1 MRLLPS
7 LLLAL
12 ACALPAALG
21 AKEEPPA
28 ARERA
33 LAAAYEVM
41 NASRYAALVTRG
53 KDGYSQARIVDP
65 LLGPDRTIWIATN
78 PLTRKVEEIRRD
90 GRVWYQAY
98 ERGAPKAPLEA
109 IGNTDRRGT
118 KMVFKPDVT
127 IFSNIDWAW
136 DVLNNRL
143 REISFL
149 NAGLTINLRDERDT
163 PAREQTYHFEGGIRE
178 FVRQLSKNKTPL
190 HEDVIYIQRGRIV
203 RHRHAG

>member
-41 NASRYAALVTRG
+41 NAARYAALVTRG

-90 GRVWYQAY
+90 GRVTLIFFNAAAMEYVTVHGRAWAVSDAATKAARWKPEWAKFYSNRQKGTDFELLEVRPVRY
-98 ERGAPKAPLEA
+98 EVSSARLGFANDPK
-109 IGNTDRRGT
+109 TW
-118 KMVFKPDVT
+118 KPV
-127 IFSNIDWAW
+127 IIE
-136 DVLNNRL
+136 V
-143 REISFL
+143 
-149 NAGLTINLRDERDT
+149 
-163 PAREQTYHFEGGIRE
+163 GG
-178 FVRQLSKNKTPL
+178 K
-190 HEDVIYIQRGRIV
+190 
-203 RHRHAG
+203 